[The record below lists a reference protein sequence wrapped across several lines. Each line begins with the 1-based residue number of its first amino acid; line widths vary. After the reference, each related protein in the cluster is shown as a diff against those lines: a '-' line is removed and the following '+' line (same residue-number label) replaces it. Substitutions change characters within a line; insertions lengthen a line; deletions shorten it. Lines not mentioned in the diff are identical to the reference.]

1 MKVTST
7 RLSGLLL
14 IEPDVFTDLRGFLF
28 ESFHDK
34 RYREAGV
41 DATFVQDNE
50 SRSHRWVLRG
60 LHFQHDYP
68 QGKLVWVLRGEVYDV
83 AVDIRHGSPTFGQWE
98 GVVLDDKRHC
108 QIYIP
113 VGFAHGFCVLS
124 EEADLAYKFT
134 DYYHPEDQRGI
145 AWDDP
150 DIGIDWPR
158 SEPHLSEKDRHHPR
172 LSEIDP
178 EDLPS
183 YETGI

>member
-1 MKVTST
+1 
-7 RLSGLLL
+7 LLL
-14 IEPDVFTDLRGFLF
+14 IEPDVFTDLRGFLL

-34 RYREAGV
+34 RYREAGI

-50 SRSHRWVLRG
+50 SRSRRWALRG

-68 QGKLVWVLRGEVYDV
+68 QGKLVRVLRGEVYDV

-124 EEADLAYKFT
+124 EEADLAYKCT

-150 DIGIDWPR
+150 DIGIDWPL
-158 SEPHLSEKDRHHPR
+158 SEPHLSEKDHHYPR

-178 EDLPS
+178 EDLPP